1 MSWVIRFGLSILLVI
16 GLSSPV
22 AAQGGHAP
30 PLVIPVGPG
39 PRPERTARLDTAERV
54 ERAHAALRARGYDEF
69 PVLAWALLEKAQ
81 EEGGSRELIARALAL
96 APNTPSVRFE
106 AAWALHSPMEFA
118 RALLAFPA
126 SLPAL
131 LWLITL
137 LAAAAGVGAGV
148 AAAAI
153 VLVAAARSLPLH
165 AHRLGHLIH
174 AQEPPVWPGV
184 LLALSMLALL
194 ARLGLGPVLLLGA
207 AGALATTS
215 MRFKEGSSGVT
226 ASLVVLGLLAGP
238 LMGQWSRLVTVTGHE
253 RGLLAAW
260 RIDRGSQPLPDDRQ
274 RLEQEFAA
282 QPEDPF
288 LRLALA
294 TAWLREGGFTRAD
307 QLLREAPPDMSA
319 SLRARAAN
327 LRGIIHLARG
337 RVEPAITAFERAR
350 SADEGA
356 GILYNLSQAH
366 GRGLN
371 LLSQASYF
379 KLARQL
385 DAGLIQART
394 LDESSS
400 VHRYLIRTPI
410 PWSSYLSHGLR
421 QSAAAEEVA
430 VESRRWL
437 LGAHAPG
444 WAWLAVPTVG
454 LLGFFFGGSRVRRC
468 THCLRPICLR
478 CWSMA
483 ANEPSCGRCAQRA
496 ATDRLSDAE
505 QAGLERELA
514 RRRRLA
520 KLLAAVSLLLPG
532 IFRIHDGR
540 VKRGAFRAFLAA
552 TGVALLFLADALPI
566 TVAFAIPAPF
576 EVGGLGVTVLVIAA
590 LVLIAPL
597 YTRGALEWARHR
609 IAERRPA

>member
-22 AAQGGHAP
+22 AAQRGHAP

-54 ERAHAALRARGYDEF
+54 ERAHAELKARGYNEF

-81 EEGGSRELIARALAL
+81 EEGGSPELIARALAL

-106 AAWALHSPMEFA
+106 AAWALHSPTEFV

-126 SLPAL
+126 SLPAM

-137 LAAAAGVGAGV
+137 LSAAAGVGAGV

-153 VLVAAARSLPLH
+153 VLVAAARALPLH
-165 AHRLGHLIH
+165 AHRLGHLVH
-174 AQEPPVWPGV
+174 SQEPPVWPGV
-184 LLALSMLALL
+184 LLALSLLALL
-194 ARLGLGPVLLLGA
+194 GRLGLGPVLVLGA
-207 AGALATTS
+207 AGALATAS

-238 LMGQWSRLVTVTGHE
+238 LMGQWSRLVTLTGHE
-253 RGLLAAW
+253 RGLLTAW
-260 RIDRGSQPLPDDRQ
+260 RIDRGSQPLPDDRK

-294 TAWLREGGFTRAD
+294 TAWLREGGLTRAD
-307 QLLREAPPDMSA
+307 RLLQDAPPDMSA

-350 SADEGA
+350 SADEVA

-371 LLSQASYF
+371 LMSQASHF

-385 DAGLIQART
+385 DADLIQERT
-394 LDESSS
+394 LDESLS

-437 LGAHAPG
+437 LGARVPG
-444 WAWLAVPTVG
+444 WAWLAVPGMG
-454 LLGFFFGGSRVRRC
+454 LLGFFFGGSHVRRC
-468 THCLRPICLR
+468 TYCSRPTCLN
-478 CWSMA
+478 CWSMGS
-483 ANEPSCGRCAQRA
+483 NQPSCGRCAQLV

-505 QAGLERELA
+505 KEGLERELA
-514 RRRRLA
+514 RQRRLA
-520 KLLAAVSLLLPG
+520 KLLAGVSLLLPG

-590 LVLIAPL
+590 LILIAPL

-609 IAERRPA
+609 AAERRPA